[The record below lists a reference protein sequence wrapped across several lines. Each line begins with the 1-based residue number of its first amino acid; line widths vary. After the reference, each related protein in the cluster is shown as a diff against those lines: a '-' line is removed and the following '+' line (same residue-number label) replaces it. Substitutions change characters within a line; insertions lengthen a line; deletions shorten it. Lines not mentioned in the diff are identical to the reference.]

1 MKRIGNIYDQIY
13 TRENL
18 ELADKR
24 AREGKADQ
32 YGVQVF
38 DRNREANFA
47 SLQKMLIDMTYS
59 TSMYTTFM
67 IYHPK
72 EREIFRLPY
81 FPDRILH
88 HAVMN
93 IVKKVFLSVFTA
105 DTYSCIVGRGIH
117 AASYALRDML
127 KNVAATTNCLK
138 IDIRK
143 FYPSINHVILK
154 KLLRKKF
161 KDFRLLWLLDGIIDS
176 AVGLPIGNYLSQYF
190 ANFYLAY
197 FDHWIKE
204 TMRVTGYI
212 RYLDDMVFL
221 SNSKAYLHKLLADI
235 RKYLSEFLDLT
246 LKSNYQVFAVED
258 RGIDVV
264 GYVHFHDVVFL
275 RKDIKKNFA
284 RMLKYN
290 RNDQSIASYRG
301 WLNHCDSIHL
311 EKKLLYE
318 TV

>member
-32 YGVQVF
+32 YGVKVF
-38 DRNREANFA
+38 DRNREENFA

-67 IYHPK
+67 IDHPK

-93 IVKKVFLSVFTA
+93 IIKKVFLSVFTA

-117 AASYALRDML
+117 AASYSLRDML
-127 KNVAATTNCLK
+127 KNIVVTTHCLK

-143 FYPSINHVILK
+143 FYPSVKHEILK

-161 KDFRLLWLLDGIIDS
+161 KDWRLLWLLDGIIDS
-176 AVGLPIGNYLSQYF
+176 APGLPIGNYLSQYF
-190 ANFYLAY
+190 ANFYLTY
-197 FDHWIKE
+197 FDHWVKE
-204 TMRVTGYI
+204 VKGVANYI

-221 SNSKAYLHKLLADI
+221 SESKAHLHKLLADI
-235 RKYLSEFLDLT
+235 RKYLSEFLNLE